1 MSMFKN
7 YIKIALRN
15 IFKQKLFSFINI
27 MGLAV
32 GIAVCILIY
41 FYVRHEQ
48 SYDKFHENADRLYR
62 VYITED
68 LPQRDPFSYVYNPF
82 HLAEAL
88 EQSFSEVEQ
97 AVRLDVRTDI
107 IRYGENKFSQ
117 RVHLVEPEFFEMFT
131 FPLIQ
136 GSKQD
141 ALKNLNSVVLTQS
154 TAKKIFGQA
163 DSMGQRLSLKVG
175 DSFHDFLVSGIA
187 EDVPPNSSIQ
197 FEALIPFENVNKYRS
212 RQALEQWF
220 DVFFETYV
228 LLDRPLSTSEIEP
241 KLQTVVQNHYP
252 ERSVEMVTLH
262 LQPITDIHLNPDV
275 PSGFEE
281 TSDPLYSLILMG
293 IAVLVLMIACVNF
306 MTLAL
311 GRSAD
316 RTKEVGAR
324 KILGAV
330 RSQIIKQF
338 LGEALLMSLSALLLS
353 LIMVQLFLPAFNQ
366 ITNQKLSF
374 SLGTGTIFFF
384 MALMLVVGL
393 AAGSYPAFV
402 LSSYQPVDVMKG
414 KKGQKRRSI
423 FVRSLVVGQFTVSIG
438 LIVCTFLMN
447 DQLSF
452 LLNKDIGFEK
462 DNVLVIQNLSAQNR
476 NRQIV
481 ERLRNALAKQK
492 EVLGVAGS
500 SSTFARDWTEMGFR
514 DQEGNFKQF
523 FQLTVDYDFIET
535 MGIRIKAGRN
545 FSRDFSTDPREALIV
560 NEAFLDYLNWESAVG
575 KSLPGENFPPHR
587 VIGVVEDFNFQSLRN
602 EVRPAVLVLDTSAL
616 ERGISDVS
624 TTYSV
629 GNLNFINIRI
639 RPDNVQKTVEL
650 IKETWKNV
658 SPEQP
663 FLFSFLDQD
672 VNQQYQEIEHWS
684 RIVGYATGF
693 AVVIACLGLFG
704 LAALSV
710 SRRIKEIGIRKV
722 LGATTKDIVLM
733 LSSEYMKI
741 VVLAN
746 IIAWP
751 LSYLVISRWLQ
762 DFAYRIN
769 INLFKFILASVI
781 ALMIALITVSYQ
793 SIKAGLKD
801 PVESIR
807 YE

>member
-41 FYVRHEQ
+41 FYVRHER

>member
-1 MSMFKN
+1 MFKN
-7 YIKIALRN
+7 YLKVALRN
-15 IFKQKLFSFINI
+15 IIKQKLFSFINI
-27 MGLAV
+27 IGLAV
-32 GIAVCILIY
+32 GITVCILIY
-41 FYVRHEQ
+41 FYVGHER

-88 EQSFSEVEQ
+88 EQSFPEVEQ

-107 IRYGENKFSQ
+107 IRYEENKFSQ

-154 TAKKIFGQA
+154 TAKKIFGQT
-163 DSMGQRLSLKVG
+163 DPMGQRLSLKVG

-187 EDVPPNSSIQ
+187 EDAPPNSSIQ
-197 FEALIPFENVNKYRS
+197 FEALISFENVNKYRS
-212 RQALEQWF
+212 RRALDQWF

-228 LLDRPLSTSEIEP
+228 LLDRSLSTSEIEP
-241 KLQTVVQNHYP
+241 KLQTVVKNHYP

-316 RTKEVGAR
+316 RVKEVGAR
-324 KILGAV
+324 KILGAL
-330 RSQIIKQF
+330 RPQIIKQF
-338 LGEALLMSLSALLLS
+338 LGEALLMSLAALLLS
-353 LIMVQLFLPAFNQ
+353 ILLVQLFLPTFNR
-366 ITNQKLSF
+366 ITNQELTF

-384 MALMLVVGL
+384 MALMLVVGS

-402 LSSYQPVDVMKG
+402 LSSYQPVEVMKG

-423 FVRSLVVGQFTVSIG
+423 FVRALVVAQFTVSIG
-438 LIVCTFLMN
+438 LIASTFLMN

-481 ERLRNALAKQK
+481 ERLRNALSKQK

-535 MGIRIKAGRN
+535 MGIRLKAGRN

-639 RPDNVQKTVEL
+639 RPDNVQKTVDL
-650 IKETWKNV
+650 INETWKDIA
-658 SPEQP
+658 PQQP

-672 VNQQYQEIEHWS
+672 VNQQYQEIEHWT
-684 RIVGYATGF
+684 RIVVYASGF
-693 AVVIACLGLFG
+693 TVVIACLGLFG

-769 INLFKFILASVI
+769 INLFKFILASFI
-781 ALMIALITVSYQ
+781 ALIIALITVSYQ
-793 SIKAGLKD
+793 SLKAGLKD

-807 YE
+807 HE

>member
-1 MSMFKN
+1 MFKN

>member
-1 MSMFKN
+1 MFKS
-7 YIKIALRN
+7 YLKVALRN
-15 IFKQKLFSFINI
+15 ILKQKLFSFINI
-27 MGLAV
+27 IGLAV
-32 GIAVCILIY
+32 GITVCILIY
-41 FYVRHEQ
+41 FYVRHER
-48 SYDKFHENADRLYR
+48 SYDKFHENAERLYR

-68 LPQRDPFSYVYNPF
+68 LPQRDPFSYVPAPF

-88 EQSFSEVEQ
+88 EQSFPEVKQ

-107 IRYGENKFSQ
+107 IRYGENTFSQ
-117 RVHLVEPEFFEMFT
+117 RIHLVEPEFFDMFT

-136 GSKQD
+136 GSRQD
-141 ALKNLNSVVLTQS
+141 ALKSLNSVVLTQS
-154 TAKKIFGQA
+154 TAKKIFGQT
-163 DSMGQRLSLKVG
+163 DPMGQRLSLKVG

-187 EDVPPNSSIQ
+187 EDAPPNSSIQ
-197 FEALIPFENVNKYRS
+197 FEAFIPFENVNKYRS
-212 RQALEQWF
+212 PRALDQWF

-228 LLDRPLSTSEIEP
+228 LLNRPLSASEMEG
-241 KLQTVVQNHYP
+241 KLQSVVQNHYP

-262 LQPITDIHLNPDV
+262 LQPITDIHLNTEI

-281 TSDPLYSLILMG
+281 TSDPVYSLILMG

-306 MTLAL
+306 MALAL

-316 RTKEVGAR
+316 RAKEVGTR
-324 KILGAV
+324 KILGAL
-330 RSQIIKQF
+330 RPQIIKQF

-353 LIMVQLFLPAFNQ
+353 ILLVQLFLPTFNR
-366 ITNQKLSF
+366 ITNQELSF
-374 SLGTGTIFFF
+374 SFGTGTMFFF
-384 MALMLVVGL
+384 VALMLVVGL
-393 AAGSYPAFV
+393 AAGSYPSFV

-423 FVRSLVVGQFTVSIG
+423 FVRALVVGQFAFSIG
-438 LIVCTFLMN
+438 LIASTFLMN
-447 DQLSF
+447 DQLRF

-462 DNVLVIQNLSAQNR
+462 DNVLVIQNLSAQDQ

-492 EVLGVAGS
+492 EVLGVSGS

-514 DQEGNFKQF
+514 DQQGNFKQF

-535 MGIRIKAGRN
+535 MGIQLKAGRQ
-545 FSRDFSTDPREALIV
+545 FSRDFSTDQREALIV
-560 NEAFLDYLNWESAVG
+560 NEAFVDYFNWEAAVG

-587 VIGVVEDFNFQSLRN
+587 VIGVAEDFNFQSLRN
-602 EVRPAVLVLDTSAL
+602 EVRPAVLVLDPTNL

-624 TTYSV
+624 TTYAV
-629 GNLNFINIRI
+629 GNLNFINVRI

-650 IKETWKNV
+650 IKETWKDAA
-658 SPEQP
+658 PQHP
-663 FLFSFLDQD
+663 FLYSFLDQD
-672 VNQQYQEIEHWS
+672 VNQQYREIEHWS
-684 RIVGYATGF
+684 RIVGYASGF

-710 SRRIKEIGIRKV
+710 SRRIKEIGVRKV
-722 LGATTKDIVLM
+722 LGATTTDIVLM
-733 LSSEYMKI
+733 LSSEYGKI

-751 LSYLVISRWLQ
+751 LSYFVINQWLQ

-769 INLFKFILASVI
+769 ITPFKFILASVI
-781 ALMIALITVSYQ
+781 ALIIALVTVSYQ